1 MRVNAGGSA
10 VRRPTTA
17 AKSDDVACSRDQNN
31 RMTVTVRKL
40 GVDDWKILRE
50 IRLRALLDAPEA
62 FYSTY
67 EDALKLDDDAW
78 RDRLTTPG
86 RVTLL
91 AELDARAAGMIGGGP
106 ASEDEGDPEAAAM
119 VAMWVE
125 PESRGRGLAD
135 ALTNA
140 LADWA
145 RQQGHPRLLL
155 WVYDAAPRAAAFYR
169 RAGFTPTGR
178 VEVFRNDGRPL
189 TLMSM
194 AL

>member
-1 MRVNAGGSA
+1 
-10 VRRPTTA
+10 
-17 AKSDDVACSRDQNN
+17 
-31 RMTVTVRKL
+31 MTVTVRKF
-40 GVDDWKILRE
+40 GPDDWKTLRE
-50 IRLRALLDAPEA
+50 VRLRALLDAPEA

-67 EDALKLDDDAW
+67 EDALKLDQDAW

-86 RVTLL
+86 RVILL
-91 AELDARAAGMIGGGP
+91 AESDGRAAGMIGGGP
-106 ASEDEGDPEAAAM
+106 ATEDEGDPEAAAM
-119 VAMWVE
+119 VSMWVE

-135 ALTNA
+135 ALTSA

-145 RQQGHPRLLL
+145 RAQGHPRLLL

-169 RAGFTPTGR
+169 RAGFIPTGR

-189 TLMSM
+189 SLMSM